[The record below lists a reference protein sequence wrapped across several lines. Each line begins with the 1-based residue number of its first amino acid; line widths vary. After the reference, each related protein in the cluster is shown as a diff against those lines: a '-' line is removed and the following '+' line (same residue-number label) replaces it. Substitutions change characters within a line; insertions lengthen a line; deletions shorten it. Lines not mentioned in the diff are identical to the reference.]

1 MQTFTNVG
9 LDALLTPE
17 NCVLLL
23 IDHQPN
29 LLANVNSHDPTIVIN
44 NVTALAKTAKAY
56 GIPTIL
62 STVNEERGGLIFK
75 QVQAVFPDQK
85 TINRTFINCWED
97 RRVVEA
103 VKKTG
108 RKKIV
113 MAALWTEMCLAMP
126 AIHAMGEGYDVYVV
140 TDASGGVSPEAHDM
154 AIRRLVAAGAQPIT
168 WLGMAGELQRDWAR
182 TEHLGEVAQVLI
194 DHAGASGSVLMWEMQ
209 LLRAPQLNDSYAGRR
224 WRRDHHAATSAD

>member
-1 MQTFTNVG
+1 MMQAFTRVG

-23 IDHQPN
+23 IDHQPFQ
-29 LLANVNSHDPTIVIN
+29 LANVNSHDPTIVIN

-62 STVNEERGGLIFK
+62 TTVNEERGGVIFK

-85 TINRTFINCWED
+85 PINRTFINSWED

-103 VKKTG
+103 IKRTG
-108 RKKIV
+108 RKKLII
-113 MAALWTEMCLAMP
+113 AALWTEMCLAMP

-140 TDASGGVSPEAHDM
+140 TDASGGASPEAHDM

-168 WLGMAGELQRDWAR
+168 WLGLAGELQRDWAR

-209 LLRAPQLNDSYAGRR
+209 LLGAPQFQGA
-224 WRRDHHAATSAD
+224 